1 LFSISVQIANFSS
14 ESSVLIVF
22 CPIPGSGTA
31 QTKVKIGEEEEGQAA
46 IEMDDSECMI
56 IVRFGA
62 VSKCITLSV
71 HRTSCD
77 RLRILVEK
85 VLEHHLPAASPRLR
99 MVVDGREVPDGIK
112 SLAEVGLGLSKV
124 MLVAE
129 LIANIDCGGG
139 EASQQ
144 FKSIPVEKLSH
155 LIEKIKKAF
164 EAWKIKESNP
174 VYKLRFENDTLA
186 GKEVTW
192 DGFSDPVKYFF
203 EESCTDPTKDYAE
216 FYSDEL
222 RTISASYVWKG
233 TSLIQMAGW

>member
-1 LFSISVQIANFSS
+1 LFFG
-14 ESSVLIVF
+14 
-22 CPIPGSGTA
+22 PIPCSGTA

-62 VSKCITLSV
+62 VSKSITLSV

-129 LIANIDCGGG
+129 LIANID
-139 EASQQ
+139 
-144 FKSIPVEKLSH
+144 
-155 LIEKIKKAF
+155 
-164 EAWKIKESNP
+164 
-174 VYKLRFENDTLA
+174 
-186 GKEVTW
+186 
-192 DGFSDPVKYFF
+192 
-203 EESCTDPTKDYAE
+203 
-216 FYSDEL
+216 
-222 RTISASYVWKG
+222 
-233 TSLIQMAGW
+233 